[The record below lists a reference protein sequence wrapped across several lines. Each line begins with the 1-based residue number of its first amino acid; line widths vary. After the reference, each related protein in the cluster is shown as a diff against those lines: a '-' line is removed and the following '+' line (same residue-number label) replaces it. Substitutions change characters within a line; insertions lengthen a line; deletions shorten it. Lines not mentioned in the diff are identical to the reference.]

1 MNRKKINWKVQ
12 NQEIN
17 QDITSE
23 DNRWHISRKQK
34 GHYDPTL
41 FLTNY
46 DLLLTPHGTG
56 KDYQECFQTFI
67 QNCDEFVN
75 KIQQIK
81 AEAKAHLEELQKAER
96 ALENDN

>member
-1 MNRKKINWKVQ
+1 MNSW
-12 NQEIN
+12 
-17 QDITSE
+17 
-23 DNRWHISRKQK
+23 
-34 GHYDPTL
+34 
-41 FLTNY
+41 
-46 DLLLTPHGTG
+46 HGTG

-81 AEAKAHLEELQKAER
+81 AEAKAHLEELQNAER

>member
-1 MNRKKINWKVQ
+1 MNQKKINWKVQ
-12 NQEIN
+12 TQEIN

-34 GHYDPTL
+34 GHDDPTL

-46 DLLLTPHGTG
+46 DLLLVPHGTG
-56 KDYQECFQTFI
+56 KDFQTFI

-75 KIQQIK
+75 KVQQIK
-81 AEAKAHLEELQKAER
+81 AEAQQHLDELQKAER
-96 ALENDN
+96 ALKNDN

>member
-1 MNRKKINWKVQ
+1 MNQKKINWKVQ
-12 NQEIN
+12 TQEIN

-34 GHYDPTL
+34 GHDDPTL

-46 DLLLTPHGTG
+46 DLLLSPHGTG
-56 KDYQECFQTFI
+56 KDYLECFQSFI
-67 QNCDEFVN
+67 QNCDESIC

>member
-34 GHYDPTL
+34 GHDDPTL

-56 KDYQECFQTFI
+56 KD
-67 QNCDEFVN
+67 
-75 KIQQIK
+75 
-81 AEAKAHLEELQKAER
+81 
-96 ALENDN
+96 